1 MSNFTK
7 IEFMTTEIDDN
18 QYPYT
23 AVAYIVST
31 WDGIAY
37 SGSGALVGKN
47 DVLTASHVIY
57 DSARGGLA
65 DDIKI
70 YPSYDPDDGYF
81 QTYYNAVYYNYYP
94 DFDPDGDGFIYTS
107 GYGEL
112 AGSELDIALLTLDR
126 DLETTTGFFGM
137 DSSFTSGNVSV
148 VGYPAKYDDQPMY
161 DEGYANKA
169 GSDNYFSVS
178 GLEINPGNSGG
189 PVYYTDAEGPTIVGV
204 VSTPIAITALNA
216 HWDWILEEISS
227 NDSFLPNPTYSVVAL
242 YDDVDEGG
250 IASFRVD
257 TTNVSAGAIVPYYLT
272 GIDTDDIS
280 KSVLAGKIRIG
291 DNGSG
296 YLNIQVLADQ
306 VTEGVE
312 YVSLNVS
319 GESATIKINDTSLDE
334 GMQIRT
340 ENYANGDSYTGS
352 FKDGLRHGEGTY
364 TVANGLVYV
373 GEFENGLRN
382 GEGTYTFANGNEY
395 VGEFKNGVRNGEGVF
410 TFANGNVYS
419 GQFENDLRHG
429 LGEYRFNNGDR
440 YVGEFYSDAYQGS
453 GTYTFSFGDR
463 YVGEFYAEKFHG
475 QGTYYFVNGDTI
487 VGEFKNNTMDGQ
499 ATVRF
504 SSGDSFV
511 GEYEEDIRNGFGTY
525 YYANGGKY
533 SGQWVNGKFTG
544 SIFDSFENA
553 SDKIQ
558 FTMNAANETFTALA
572 NKIKLEIQS
581 RKEDFSIQKNGESWE
596 ISGSNIGT
604 DTLDGFKRLEF
615 SNGTLA
621 LDIDGGDTAGQ
632 AYRLYQAAF
641 ARTPDM
647 PGVAYHMNDM
657 ESNGLSVTQIA
668 GNFIAS
674 PEFKT
679 QYGENP
685 TEDEYV
691 NLLYQNVLGRTSQ
704 QFEVDYYKDRFD
716 QGTTDWNTT
725 LVFFAE
731 SPENISLV
739 GPDIAN
745 GIWLPD
751 A

>member
-1 MSNFTK
+1 
-7 IEFMTTEIDDN
+7 
-18 QYPYT
+18 
-23 AVAYIVST
+23 
-31 WDGIAY
+31 
-37 SGSGALVGKN
+37 
-47 DVLTASHVIY
+47 
-57 DSARGGLA
+57 
-65 DDIKI
+65 
-70 YPSYDPDDGYF
+70 
-81 QTYYNAVYYNYYP
+81 
-94 DFDPDGDGFIYTS
+94 
-107 GYGEL
+107 
-112 AGSELDIALLTLDR
+112 
-126 DLETTTGFFGM
+126 
-137 DSSFTSGNVSV
+137 
-148 VGYPAKYDDQPMY
+148 
-161 DEGYANKA
+161 
-169 GSDNYFSVS
+169 
-178 GLEINPGNSGG
+178 
-189 PVYYTDAEGPTIVGV
+189 
-204 VSTPIAITALNA
+204 
-216 HWDWILEEISS
+216 
-227 NDSFLPNPTYSVVAL
+227 
-242 YDDVDEGG
+242 
-250 IASFRVD
+250 
-257 TTNVSAGAIVPYYLT
+257 
-272 GIDTDDIS
+272 
-280 KSVLAGKIRIG
+280 
-291 DNGSG
+291 
-296 YLNIQVLADQ
+296 
-306 VTEGVE
+306 
-312 YVSLNVS
+312 
-319 GESATIKINDTSLDE
+319 
-334 GMQIRT
+334 
-340 ENYANGDSYTGS
+340 
-352 FKDGLRHGEGTY
+352 
-364 TVANGLVYV
+364 
-373 GEFENGLRN
+373 
-382 GEGTYTFANGNEY
+382 
-395 VGEFKNGVRNGEGVF
+395 
-410 TFANGNVYS
+410 
-419 GQFENDLRHG
+419 
-429 LGEYRFNNGDR
+429 
-440 YVGEFYSDAYQGS
+440 
-453 GTYTFSFGDR
+453 
-463 YVGEFYAEKFHG
+463 
-475 QGTYYFVNGDTI
+475 
-487 VGEFKNNTMDGQ
+487 MDGQ

-504 SSGDSFV
+504 SSGVSFV

-691 NLLYQNVLGRTSQ
+691 NLLYQNVLGRTPQ
-704 QFEVDYYKDRFD
+704 QFEVDYYKERFE

-731 SPENISLV
+731 SPENIGLV

-751 A
+751 V

>member
-1 MSNFTK
+1 MS
-7 IEFMTTEIDDN
+7 TEIDDN

-23 AVAYIVST
+23 AVVYIVST

-57 DSARGGLA
+57 NSARGGLA

-94 DFDPDGDGFIYTS
+94 NFDPDGDGFFYTS
-107 GYGEL
+107 GNGEL

-137 DSSFTSGNVSV
+137 DRSFTSGNVSV
-148 VGYPAKYDDQPMY
+148 VGYPGKYDDQPMY
-161 DEGYANKA
+161 DEGYATKA

-216 HWDWILEEISS
+216 HWDWILEEISA

-242 YDDVDEGG
+242 YEDVDEGG

-296 YLNIQVLADQ
+296 YLNVQVLADQ

-340 ENYANGDSYTGS
+340 ENYTNGDSYTGS

-364 TVANGLVYV
+364 T
-373 GEFENGLRN
+373 
-382 GEGTYTFANGNEY
+382 
-395 VGEFKNGVRNGEGVF
+395 
-410 TFANGNVYS
+410 
-419 GQFENDLRHG
+419 
-429 LGEYRFNNGDR
+429 YR
-440 YVGEFYSDAYQGS
+440 
-453 GTYTFSFGDR
+453 
-463 YVGEFYAEKFHG
+463 
-475 QGTYYFVNGDTI
+475 
-487 VGEFKNNTMDGQ
+487 
-499 ATVRF
+499 
-504 SSGDSFV
+504 
-511 GEYEEDIRNGFGTY
+511 
-525 YYANGGKY
+525 
-533 SGQWVNGKFTG
+533 
-544 SIFDSFENA
+544 
-553 SDKIQ
+553 
-558 FTMNAANETFTALA
+558 
-572 NKIKLEIQS
+572 
-581 RKEDFSIQKNGESWE
+581 
-596 ISGSNIGT
+596 
-604 DTLDGFKRLEF
+604 
-615 SNGTLA
+615 
-621 LDIDGGDTAGQ
+621 
-632 AYRLYQAAF
+632 
-641 ARTPDM
+641 
-647 PGVAYHMNDM
+647 
-657 ESNGLSVTQIA
+657 
-668 GNFIAS
+668 
-674 PEFKT
+674 
-679 QYGENP
+679 
-685 TEDEYV
+685 
-691 NLLYQNVLGRTSQ
+691 
-704 QFEVDYYKDRFD
+704 
-716 QGTTDWNTT
+716 
-725 LVFFAE
+725 
-731 SPENISLV
+731 
-739 GPDIAN
+739 
-745 GIWLPD
+745 
-751 A
+751 